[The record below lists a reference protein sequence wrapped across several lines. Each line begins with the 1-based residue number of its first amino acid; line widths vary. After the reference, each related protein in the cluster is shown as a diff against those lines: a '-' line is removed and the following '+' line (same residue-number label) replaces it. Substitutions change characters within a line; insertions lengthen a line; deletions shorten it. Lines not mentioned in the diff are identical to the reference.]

1 EQNTQLNTQVSI
13 KLFNFL
19 KPNLINFTPGKILKP
34 ASKDTPASKSN
45 FKYLIK
51 SMAGQYPDFL
61 TDLIFNANPNID
73 KATTI
78 LFDIIL
84 STFKSLLSKFT
95 TILFTKLNY
104 QKILSSY
111 NSIPPYTIQNHNLFA
126 INLIRI
132 HFLLYDDYKTI
143 HANKFF

>member
-1 EQNTQLNTQVSI
+1 MEQNTQLNIQVSI

-19 KPNLINFTPGKILKP
+19 KPNLINFTLGKILKP

-51 SMAGQYPDFL
+51 SMARQCPDFL
-61 TDLIFNANPNID
+61 TDLILNANPNID

-78 LFDIIL
+78 PFDIIF

-95 TILFTKLNY
+95 IILFTKLNY
-104 QKILSSY
+104 
-111 NSIPPYTIQNHNLFA
+111 
-126 INLIRI
+126 
-132 HFLLYDDYKTI
+132 
-143 HANKFF
+143 